1 LLRWRF
7 LLGALFI
14 AALAILCW
22 LDCVVVT
29 SRPGV
34 FLLPLALMVGWMGV
48 VELLEIFNHRG
59 RMPLPWAMFSGVLI
73 SVLMAGLPVIWPEL
87 VAKTAPGQ
95 LGWLTIGMTAGLL
108 LAFWGEITRYDGKW
122 HTTIN
127 LGLEAFS
134 ILYLGGTLGFI
145 VQLRLL
151 DLEPK
156 DPFGLTGPSGQ
167 AGMLALVSLIAIV
180 KMSDT
185 GQYAIGRVLGRH
197 KLAPLVSPGK
207 TWEGVMGGA
216 LFAVVGAFL
225 VFGWVEPY
233 IMGTPNKSAD
243 FFADTG
249 RVVRVA
255 IYALLVA
262 AAGILGDLAESL
274 LKREAGIKDSSTWMP
289 GFGGLLDLL
298 DSLLVA
304 APVAYLLWALGL
316 VSA

>member
-1 LLRWRF
+1 
-7 LLGALFI
+7 
-14 AALAILCW
+14 
-22 LDCVVVT
+22 
-29 SRPGV
+29 
-34 FLLPLALMVGWMGV
+34 
-48 VELLEIFNHRG
+48 
-59 RMPLPWAMFSGVLI
+59 
-73 SVLMAGLPVIWPEL
+73 
-87 VAKTAPGQ
+87 
-95 LGWLTIGMTAGLL
+95 
-108 LAFWGEITRYDGKW
+108 
-122 HTTIN
+122 
-127 LGLEAFS
+127 
-134 ILYLGGTLGFI
+134 
-145 VQLRLL
+145 
-151 DLEPK
+151 
-156 DPFGLTGPSGQ
+156 
-167 AGMLALVSLIAIV
+167 MLALVSLIAIV

-216 LFAVVGAFL
+216 LFAIVGAFL
-225 VFGWVEPY
+225 VFGWAAPY